1 MKPVTVTV
9 INRLGNRYVM
19 NDVRFNRKMDEY
31 NDDFISKHP
40 NGVWE
45 WPYEA
50 GADYWEDVSENVI
63 AWMPKPEPYM
73 GD

>member
-1 MKPVTVTV
+1 
-9 INRLGNRYVM
+9 M

-31 NDDFISKHP
+31 NDDFISKYP
-40 NGVWE
+40 NGAWE

-50 GADYWEDVSENVI
+50 GADYWEDVSGNVI
-63 AWMPKPEPYM
+63 AWMPKPEPYT